1 MTSAPNNP
9 SLEEV
14 LDSFAV
20 EPQHDRATLERY
32 LREFPEHAAELIDLS
47 RELSR
52 QIAEDE
58 RELSPMAK
66 ALIDTAWQVHSVA
79 PQGAVVDPLAD
90 LSPDELR
97 SLAQTLDVP
106 RQVVTAFRER
116 RVLLGSV
123 PRRFLERFAAAV
135 QSSFEDFVSVL
146 TLRSAPRVQ
155 RSFKADTKP
164 VQAEAVTF
172 ERLLRDAG
180 VPEAKRQELMSGRL

>member
-52 QIAEDE
+52 QIAEE
-58 RELSPMAK
+58 EGELSLMAK

-79 PQGAVVDPLAD
+79 PQGAVADPLAD

>member
-52 QIAEDE
+52 QIAEEEGD
-58 RELSPMAK
+58 LSPMAK

-79 PQGAVVDPLAD
+79 PQGAVADPLAD
-90 LSPDELR
+90 LGPDELR

-106 RQVVTAFRER
+106 RQVVAAFRER

>member
-32 LREFPEHAAELIDLS
+32 LREFPEHTAELIDLS

-52 QIAEDE
+52 QIAEE
-58 RELSPMAK
+58 EGELSPMAK

-79 PQGAVVDPLAD
+79 PQGAVADPLAD

-123 PRRFLERFAAAV
+123 PRRFMERFAAAV
-135 QSSFEDFVSVL
+135 QSSVEDFVSVL

-180 VPEAKRQELMSGRL
+180 VPAAKRQELMSGRL

>member
-20 EPQHDRATLERY
+20 EPQHDPATLERY

-52 QIAEDE
+52 QITEDQG
-58 RELSPMAK
+58 ELSPMAK
-66 ALIDTAWQVHSVA
+66 ALIETAWQVHSVA
-79 PQGAVVDPLAD
+79 PQGAVPDPLAD

-116 RVLLGSV
+116 RVLPGSV